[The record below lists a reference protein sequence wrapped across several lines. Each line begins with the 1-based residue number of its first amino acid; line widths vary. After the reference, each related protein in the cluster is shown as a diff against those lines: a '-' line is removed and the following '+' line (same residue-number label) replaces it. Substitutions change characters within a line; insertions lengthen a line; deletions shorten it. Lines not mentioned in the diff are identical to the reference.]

1 MRVFEQPSR
10 RENMILSV
18 LPKNIPP
25 LDEIAK
31 KLLNK
36 TIFINWPH
44 LIEALVVGVSD
55 SKNKISIVHPKPK
68 HMPENSNFIVED
80 MNDNLLSL
88 WNTQRKGI
96 IEK

>member
-1 MRVFEQPSR
+1 
-10 RENMILSV
+10 MILSV
-18 LPKNIPP
+18 LPKSSPP

-36 TIFINWPH
+36 TVFIHWPH

-68 HMPENSNFIVED
+68 HIAENSNFNIED
-80 MNDNLLSL
+80 MNDKLLAL